1 MSNYKDEQ
9 IKRFRKSG
17 EGLRFF
23 GANAYVGGRE
33 NMFLKSKP
41 PLGVKPKWLHDEER
55 KQELKKAIE
64 RHLVESEAIPIEW
77 VEEYNEL
84 TAGGGVKRG

>member
-9 IKRFRKSG
+9 IKRFRKFG
-17 EGLRFF
+17 ESLRFF
-23 GANAYVGGRE
+23 GANAYVGGGSKV
-33 NMFLKSKP
+33 FLKSKP

-55 KQELKKAIE
+55 KQELKKTIE

-84 TAGGGVKRG
+84 TSSRGVEHG